1 MWRKRALG
9 SSEYSYHASP
19 QRVRKGTLGPVA
31 PSRTEVKAVCL
42 RLEVEYSSPRHGN
55 PANPLDDLFYILL
68 SNRTGAIVAGRVF
81 KSLKRRVGSWD
92 LLGELT
98 PTELRRII
106 SPAGFVGKRR
116 SQMSAIVRKLKK
128 DFGRAT
134 LRPLSKWTDAAAEAY
149 LVSLPG
155 VSQKVAKCVMLY
167 GLNRDVLPVDVHV
180 HRITSRLGW
189 HRHRRADQSHE
200 SLERLVPGALRYS
213 FHVNCIAHGRTVCR
227 AGLPSCGV
235 CVIRDRCHY
244 FQSGCPC
251 TEIRPF
257 AEPEIILRVAEARMQ
272 RDPRP

>member
-1 MWRKRALG
+1 MRQEHGRKSL
-9 SSEYSYHASP
+9 EYPYGAFL
-19 QRVRKGTLGPVA
+19 QRVRKGTIGPRVPRSA
-31 PSRTEVKAVCL
+31 DVKTVCN
-42 RLEVEYSSPRHGN
+42 RLEGEYSSPRHGN

-68 SNRTGAIVAGRVF
+68 SNRTGAVVARRVF
-81 KSLKRRVGSWD
+81 RALKRRVGSWD
-92 LLGELT
+92 TLGDLSQI
-98 PTELRRII
+98 ELRRII
-106 SPAGFVGKRR
+106 SPAGLVGKRR
-116 SQMSAIVRKLKK
+116 SQMRAVIRRLQK

-180 HRITSRLGW
+180 HRVTSRLGW
-189 HRHRRADQSHE
+189 HSHRRADQSHE
-200 SLERLVPGALRYS
+200 SLEKLVPEALRYS

-235 CVIRDRCHY
+235 CVIREYCHY
-244 FQSGCPC
+244 FQSGCPY

-257 AEPEIILRVAEARMQ
+257 AQPERTLKVAEARMK